1 LTRLV
6 YQRFGGS
13 YYNLL
18 LEAQTESEPYRRA
31 IHVVRKVVE
40 AFPSF
45 RDEVAIDGRPVY
57 FWKRA
62 QILVAETWAAFHPDR
77 PRREAHPLF
86 PEGVSELTMFADYRV
101 PQILNQFKVID
112 YSTTLRRAL
121 MEGRMLPPGSREEVS
136 IRSASILAVERIRDA
151 IREHHLGREDDAE
164 PRVINSVLIDFWLW
178 DTAKEMECKE
188 VVLDLPV
195 REQLPIHRTRSI
207 WY

>member
-1 LTRLV
+1 M
-6 YQRFGGS
+6 
-13 YYNLL
+13 
-18 LEAQTESEPYRRA
+18 
-31 IHVVRKVVE
+31 VVRVGEIVHPCRLPGIKIRQ
-40 AFPSF
+40 S
-45 RDEVAIDGRPVY
+45 ISGRGHR
-57 FWKRA
+57 FWWRKHGLLT
-62 QILVAETWAAFHPDR
+62 ILLTDLWNTLTSDRAAFHPED

-112 YSTTLRRAL
+112 YSITLRRAL
-121 MEGRMLPPGSREEVS
+121 QEGRMLPPGSREEVS

-151 IREHHLGREDDAE
+151 IREHHLGREDEAE

-178 DTAKEMECKE
+178 DTAKAMECKE

-195 REQLPIHRTRSI
+195 REQLPTHRTRSI